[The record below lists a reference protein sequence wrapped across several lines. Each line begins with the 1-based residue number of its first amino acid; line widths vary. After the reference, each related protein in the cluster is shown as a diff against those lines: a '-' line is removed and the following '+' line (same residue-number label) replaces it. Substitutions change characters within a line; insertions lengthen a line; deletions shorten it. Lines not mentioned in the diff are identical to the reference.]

1 MFETRT
7 LEVKWWR
14 RERAGRLW
22 VLPDMFVHFELW
34 VDERE
39 RIVPRCLIPA
49 HRKKKRKKGSESTA
63 LQYDHRQEGGGGQ
76 LTL

>member
-1 MFETRT
+1 MSKTRT

-22 VLPDMFVHFELW
+22 VLSDMFVHFELW

-39 RIVPRCLIPA
+39 GIVPRCLIPA
-49 HRKKKRKKGSESTA
+49 HRKKEKVNPCCNMIIP
-63 LQYDHRQEGGGGQ
+63 
-76 LTL
+76 